1 MALHDLSS
9 GPVRGHLLRMSAFML
24 VTMVVQTVYGLIDL
38 FWVGRLGRDAVAAV
52 SLGSNLMMAT
62 MAVSQ
67 VLAVGATAL
76 VSQAMGRKDMLAV
89 AQLFNQALLIAAIA
103 GLGIGG
109 LFFSL
114 RHGYASAL
122 SRDPATIALTA
133 EFLAWF
139 APAMA
144 LQIPVMVLTSALR
157 GVGNMRIAT
166 FTQLG
171 TVLLN
176 IVLAPLLIFGWGTGR
191 PLGVGGAALATLLA
205 MLIGSG
211 AMLWHVVR
219 SPVYLARGAGAWKPQ
234 PSLWRR
240 MAGIGLPSGL
250 EMALMTAYMAAVMG
264 LLQRFGSAGQAG
276 FGIGMRVLQAGMM
289 PSMALCF
296 AAGAIVGQNLG
307 AQRPDRVRAT
317 FWLCLRYAIT
327 TAAVFVVLFH
337 IAPHWL
343 IEPFSADPAVIVAGS
358 DFLRLIS
365 WNLIGSAVVFAC
377 FGMFSGVGDT
387 RPSLISSAVRIGLIL
402 LPATWLAQRDGF
414 VPLWIWYLS
423 VAATAVQAALNLWFL
438 RGRLRHLRSDR
449 GPAVAAA

>member
-1 MALHDLSS
+1 MAMHDLSS
-9 GPVRGHLLRMSAFML
+9 GPIRGHLLRMSAFML

-76 VSQAMGRKDMLAV
+76 VSQAMGRKDMPAV
-89 AQLFNQALLIAAIA
+89 AQWFNQALLI
-103 GLGIGG
+103 
-109 LFFSL
+109 
-114 RHGYASAL
+114 
-122 SRDPATIALTA
+122 
-133 EFLAWF
+133 
-139 APAMA
+139 
-144 LQIPVMVLTSALR
+144 
-157 GVGNMRIAT
+157 
-166 FTQLG
+166 
-171 TVLLN
+171 
-176 IVLAPLLIFGWGTGR
+176 
-191 PLGVGGAALATLLA
+191 AALATLLA

-307 AQRPDRVRAT
+307 AQRPDRVRET

-377 FGMFSGVGDT
+377 FGMFSGLGDT

-414 VPLWIWYLS
+414 APLWIWYLS

-438 RGRLRHLRSDR
+438 RGRLRHLRSDS
-449 GPAVAAA
+449 GPAVAVA